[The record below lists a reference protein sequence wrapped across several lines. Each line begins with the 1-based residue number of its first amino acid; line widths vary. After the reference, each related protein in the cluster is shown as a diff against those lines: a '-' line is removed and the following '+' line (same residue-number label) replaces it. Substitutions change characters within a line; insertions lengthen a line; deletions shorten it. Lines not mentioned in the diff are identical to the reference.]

1 MSANSARRLLH
12 GALTLVVMV
21 ATTMVG
27 ASAAHAA
34 APRLGLTA
42 LAFADTT
49 VDATGSYAANTLT
62 WTVTNT
68 DPDADYV
75 FGTVTMRMRS
85 TVTGELVG
93 HDWVAR
99 YAYQETCCGDGVYE
113 SGTPQESTYSFA
125 LPVRRYSD
133 ADTAVWEVTKVSVS
147 SRDATATF
155 SGTRLQ
161 SFGYRFTARTLIDSS
176 GPSAD
181 SISLNSP
188 VRRPYFYVGSG
199 PATVTYD
206 FTVQDWQSGFWKGTI
221 RLAGPGGTTVSTGFT
236 WEREEYSTGLRCG
249 RVSSGQQDGVYMACS
264 IDVVVP
270 ADAAAG
276 NWRVAALV
284 LRNNAGGTTTY
295 KNPTA
300 PSITTTTNST
310 VRASAFAVDP
320 NPVDNW
326 RDSVM
331 TELSMVVTDTRKG
344 LSTVELDLTG
354 GCQQWGLPTTRADGR
369 VAVQVRVYQQT
380 EKCVVEGLAVVD
392 GAGNVALYGS
402 TYGAPDPGLTIRRVP
417 STNPPIARS
426 ARLDPSSVPA
436 SEVAQTSVKLTIDA
450 EVQVA
455 PINGLGVYLYD
466 ADGDVVSQSFG
477 GSSQAPDG
485 TVTSWLYLPWQGL
498 APGEYTVGFVLSD
511 AARAST
517 AYDMPD
523 RADSRTLPGGP
534 VVLTVTEDVS
544 AG

>member
-1 MSANSARRLLH
+1 MSATSAHRLLR

-21 ATTMVG
+21 AATMFG
-27 ASAAHAA
+27 ATAAHAA
-34 APRLGLTA
+34 APRLGLAA
-42 LAFADTT
+42 LAFAETT
-49 VDATGSYAANTLT
+49 VDATGDYAANKLT
-62 WTVTNT
+62 WTVTNS
-68 DPDADYV
+68 DPAADFV

-113 SGTPQESTYSFA
+113 SGTPQRSTYSFD
-125 LPVRRYSD
+125 LPVRRFSD
-133 ADTAVWEVTKVSVS
+133 ADTALWEVTKVTIGY
-147 SRDATATF
+147 RGTTATV

-161 SFGYRFTARTLIDSS
+161 AFGYQFTARTLIDSS

-181 SISLNSP
+181 SISLNWLL
-188 VRRPYFYVGSG
+188 RRPYLYLGNG
-199 PATVTYD
+199 PATVAYD

-221 RLAGPGGTTVSTGFT
+221 RLAGPGGASITTAFT

-249 RVSSGQQDGVYMACS
+249 RVSSGQQDGVSMTCAV
-264 IDVVVP
+264 DVALP
-270 ADAAAG
+270 SDTATG

-300 PSITTTTNST
+300 PSVTTTTNST
-310 VRASAFAVDP
+310 LRASDFAVSP

-331 TELSMVVTDTRKG
+331 TDVSMVVTDARKG
-344 LSTVELDLTG
+344 LSTIQLDLVG
-354 GCQQWGLPTTRADGR
+354 GCQQYGLPTAGADGR
-369 VAVQVRVYQQT
+369 VAVRVMVYQQT

-402 TYGAPDPGLTIRRVP
+402 MYRAPDPGLTITRVP
-417 STNPPIARS
+417 STNPPMARS
-426 ARLDPSSVPA
+426 ATLDPSSVPS
-436 SEVAQTSVKLTIDA
+436 SEVGQASVKLTIDA

-455 PINGLGVYLYD
+455 PINGVDVHLYD

-477 GSSQAPDG
+477 GTSQAPDG
-485 TVTSWLYLPWQGL
+485 TVTTWLYLPWQGL
-498 APGEYTVGFVLSD
+498 SPGRYTVGFALSD

-517 AYDMPD
+517 TWNMPD
-523 RADSRTLPGGP
+523 RSDSRTLPGGP
-534 VVLTVTEDVS
+534 VVLTVTE
-544 AG
+544 G